1 MNDKGLKKIIRLLS
15 FLQSLNTTS
24 EKQLHSN
31 LIIDYI
37 HSIVKYNADQYVE
50 IYNFYLKQSKP
61 KSSRKYHSKIS
72 VKLLAICYELK
83 SVLTV
88 NEKTRL
94 FILLF
99 KLNKLMKDCSQNQ
112 KDVIKTIA
120 LILGFDSREIENYD
134 LFFDNLDNAID
145 NKNSIYEISANSE
158 LNNKTN
164 FKLLE
169 NLTGKIVFFYFNSL
183 HVFVFKYTGKDALLL
198 NGNPVSE
205 NEIYVFYAGATI
217 HGAKIQNINYSDIS
231 FLTNC
236 KEKTEPINLQVNNV
250 FFRYKNSDQG
260 IGLIDFHTHGGNLIG
275 ILGASGTGKTTLL
288 KIISGLLE
296 PQEGQVL
303 INNKNVYKNDALNKI
318 IGFVPQDNYF
328 IENLTVN
335 ENIKFYSELS
345 TTGLSET
352 ERQIKINNLLE
363 EIGILPIK
371 NRLIGSALN
380 RNISGGQ
387 RKRMNV
393 ALELLRDPQ
402 ILILDEPTSGLSYT
416 ESLNIIRLLKEQSYQ
431 GRLVITTLHQPSSEI
446 FTMLDQI
453 LILDKGGVPIYFGNP
468 ANAIS
473 YFKTNKQ
480 LINPLSTKCPTCGYV
495 DAGQIFELI
504 EETRINAQNEVERV
518 VKPEEW
524 HFLYKNKL
532 SNSVQKTSV
541 KNESSER
548 FRNHT
553 KNVSKWSQFKTYL
566 KRNIYSKW
574 RNFQYV
580 LLVITEAP
588 LLALILSYFSK
599 FISGT
604 PDNPDKYIY
613 YLNDNIPAY
622 IFMSVIVALF
632 LGLTVSAEEIVG
644 DKIQLMREKFLGL
657 SRFSYINSKVIYLIF
672 ISALQAG
679 LYIFV
684 GNSIL
689 EIQDVFIDFWLIL
702 FSVFCFGNLLGLNLS
717 SSLQSAIAIYI
728 SIPLMVIPQMLF
740 GGMILEYHK
749 INKGYKAH
757 IATPVIADLMVTRWA
772 FESLT
777 VNQFKNNK
785 LAKNFFDLDRNI
797 SESKYLIVFLIPE
810 LENILEEIEITSKTK
825 DENSV
830 IQLVQLYQN
839 TIKNYDTLAKNLPIT
854 LQNKSA
860 SFLEDIKASKKALWI
875 IKDECQRNYNHLLNN
890 RDKKIQ
896 EIGADYLIMK
906 QVFYNK
912 KLRSYLSEKYEDDIL
927 TKVSN
932 TLIRT
937 NAPIYTKPIKKN
949 GRAHFLAPEKI
960 ISNYSISTFVFNLG
974 IIWLMNLILYI
985 TLIQNV
991 FLKIGDK
998 LKFII
1003 LNRLKNSI

>member
-1 MNDKGLKKIIRLLS
+1 MNEKGLKKVIRLLS
-15 FLQSLNTTS
+15 FLQSFDITS
-24 EKQLHSN
+24 EQQLHSD

-37 HSIVKYNADQYVE
+37 HNIVKYNVEQYIE
-50 IYNFYLKQSKP
+50 IYNFYLKQIKP

-72 VKLLAICYELK
+72 VKLLKICYELK
-83 SVLTV
+83 LELTV

-94 FILLF
+94 LILLF
-99 KLNKLMKDCSQNQ
+99 KLYKLQKNYSQNQ
-112 KDVIKTIA
+112 KDVITTIP
-120 LILGFDSREIENYD
+120 LILGFDKKEIENYD
-134 LFFDNLDNAID
+134 LFFDNLDNDID
-145 NKNSIYEISANSE
+145 DKNSIYDISANPE
-158 LNNKTN
+158 LNNKPN
-164 FKLLE
+164 SKFLE
-169 NLTGKIVFFYFNSL
+169 NLSGKIIFFYLNSL
-183 HVFVFKYTGKDALLL
+183 RVFVFKYNGKDTLLL
-198 NGNPVSE
+198 NGEPISE

-231 FLTNC
+231 FQINR
-236 KEKTEPINLQVNNV
+236 KEEFEPINLQVNNI

-260 IGLIDFHTHGGNLIG
+260 IGNINIHSQGGNLIG

-288 KIISGLLE
+288 KIISGLIE
-296 PQEGQVL
+296 PQTGQVL
-303 INNKNVYKNDALNKI
+303 INNENVYKNDTLNKI
-318 IGFVPQDNYF
+318 IGFVPQDDYF

-352 ERQIKINNLLE
+352 ERQVKINNLLE
-363 EIGILPIK
+363 EIGIFPIK

-431 GRLVITTLHQPSSEI
+431 GKLVITTLHQPSSEI
-446 FTMLDQI
+446 FTSLDQI
-453 LILDKGGVPIYFGNP
+453 LILDEGGIPIYFGNP

-473 YFKTNKQ
+473 YFKTNKK

-504 EETRINAQNEVERV
+504 EEARINAHNEIERV

-524 HFLYKNKL
+524 HLFYKGQL
-532 SNSVQKTSV
+532 SNLIQKASEE
-541 KNESSER
+541 NEVSEH
-548 FRNHT
+548 FLNNT
-553 KNVSKWSQFKTYL
+553 KNVSRWSQFKTYL

-574 RNFQYV
+574 RNLQYV
-580 LLVITEAP
+580 LLVTTEAP

-632 LGLTVSAEEIVG
+632 LGLTVSAEEIIG
-644 DKIQLMREKFLGL
+644 DRIQLMREKFLGL
-657 SRFSYINSKVIYLIF
+657 SRFAYINSKVAYLIS
-672 ISALQAG
+672 ISALQAC
-679 LYIFV
+679 LFILV
-684 GNSIL
+684 GNKIL
-689 EIQDVFIDFWLIL
+689 EIKDVLSDFWLIL

-717 SSLQSAIAIYI
+717 SSLRSAIAIYI
-728 SIPLMVIPQMLF
+728 SIPLIVIPQILL
-740 GGMILEYHK
+740 GGIIIEYHK
-749 INKGYKAH
+749 INKGFKAH

-785 LAKNFFDLDRNI
+785 LAKNFFDLDRDIN
-797 SESKYLIVFLIPE
+797 ESKYLIVFLIPE
-810 LENILEEIEITSKTK
+810 LENILEEIELACKNK
-825 DENSV
+825 DESTV
-830 IQLVQLYQN
+830 TQLVQLYQN
-839 TIKNYDTLAKNLPIT
+839 TINAYDMPAENFPAKLNME
-854 LQNKSA
+854 SD
-860 SFLEDIKASKKALWI
+860 SFLADIKTSKNTLRILKN
-875 IKDECQRNYNHLLNN
+875 KYEQNYNHLLNN

-896 EIGADYLIMK
+896 EIGSDYLIMK

-912 KLRSYLSEKYEDDIL
+912 KLRHYLSEKYEDNFL
-927 TKVSN
+927 TKINN

-949 GRAHFLAPEKI
+949 GRSHFLAPEKI
-960 ISNYSISTFVFNLG
+960 ISGNSISTFVFNLG

-985 TLIQNV
+985 ALMQNV
-991 FLKIGDK
+991 FLKIGGK

-1003 LNRLKNSI
+1003 LSKLKS

>member
-1 MNDKGLKKIIRLLS
+1 MNDKVLKKIIKLLS
-15 FLQSLNTTS
+15 LLQSFDTNSEQQLYSELTTR
-24 EKQLHSN
+24 
-31 LIIDYI
+31 YI
-37 HSIVKYNADQYVE
+37 HNIVKYNDEQYVK
-50 IYNFYLKQSKP
+50 IYDFYLKQNRTNP
-61 KSSRKYHSKIS
+61 SRKYNSKIS
-72 VKLLAICYELK
+72 VKILKICYELNIE
-83 SVLTV
+83 LTV

-99 KLNKLMKDCSQNQ
+99 KLYKLQEVSSQNK

-120 LILGFDSREIENYD
+120 LILGFDTREIENYD
-134 LFFDNLDNAID
+134 LFFDNLDNGID
-145 NKNSIYEISANSE
+145 DKNSIYEISANPE
-158 LNNKTN
+158 LNNRPNSKI
-164 FKLLE
+164 LE
-169 NLTGKIVFFYFNSL
+169 HLSGKIIFFYFNSL
-183 HVFVFKYTGKDALLL
+183 QVFVFKYNGKDTLLL
-198 NGNPVSE
+198 NGEPISE

-231 FLTNC
+231 FQITR
-236 KEKTEPINLQVNNV
+236 KEGFEPINLQVNNI

-260 IGLIDFHTHGGNLIG
+260 IKNIDIHSQGGNLIG

-288 KIISGLLE
+288 KIISGLIE
-296 PQEGQVL
+296 PQAGQVL
-303 INNKNVYKNDALNKI
+303 INNENVFKNEALNKI
-318 IGFVPQDNYF
+318 FGFVPQDDYF

-352 ERQIKINNLLE
+352 ERQLKINNLLE
-363 EIGILPIK
+363 EIGIFPIK
-371 NRLIGSALN
+371 NRLIGSVLN

-431 GRLVITTLHQPSSEI
+431 GKLVITTLHQPSSEI

-453 LILDKGGVPIYFGNP
+453 LILDEGGVPIYFGNP
-468 ANAIS
+468 ADAIS

-504 EETRINAQNEVERV
+504 EETRVNAQNEIERV

-524 HFLYKNKL
+524 HLFYKGKL
-532 SNSVQKTSV
+532 LNSIPKTS
-541 KNESSER
+541 KENETFNRLGSY
-548 FRNHT
+548 T
-553 KNVSKWSQFKTYL
+553 KSVTRWNQFQTYL

-574 RNFQYV
+574 RNLQYV
-580 LLVITEAP
+580 LLIITEAP

-604 PDNPDKYIY
+604 FDNPDKYIY

-632 LGLTVSAEEIVG
+632 LGLTVSAEEIIG
-644 DKIQLMREKFLGL
+644 DKIQLIREKFLGL
-657 SRFSYINSKVIYLIF
+657 SRFAYINSKVVYLIS
-672 ISALQAG
+672 ISALQACFFI
-679 LYIFV
+679 LV
-684 GNSIL
+684 GNKIL
-689 EIQDVFIDFWLIL
+689 EIKDVFSDFWFIL

-717 SSLQSAIAIYI
+717 SSLKSAIAIYI
-728 SIPLMVIPQMLF
+728 SIPLIVIPQILL
-740 GGMILEYHK
+740 GGMIIEYHK
-749 INKGYKAH
+749 INKGYNAH
-757 IATPVIADLMVTRWA
+757 IATPVIADIMVTRWA
-772 FESLT
+772 FEGLT

-785 LAKNFFDLDRNI
+785 LAKSFFDLDRNI
-797 SESKYLIVFLIPE
+797 SENKYLIVFLIPE
-810 LENILEEIEITSKTK
+810 LEDILEEIEVAYKTRN
-825 DENSV
+825 DSSV
-830 IQLVQLYQN
+830 TQLLQLYQN
-839 TIKNYDTLAKNLPIT
+839 TINAYDKFKENPPLKI
-854 LQNKSA
+854 QIESD
-860 SFLEDIKASKKALWI
+860 SFLKDIKASKKALWI

-912 KLRSYLSEKYEDDIL
+912 KLRQYLSEKYEDNVL
-927 TKVSN
+927 TKVNN

-937 NAPIYTKPIKKN
+937 NSPIYTKPIKKN
-949 GRAHFLAPEKI
+949 GRTHYFAPEKI
-960 ISNYSISTFVFNLG
+960 ISKYYINTYIFNLM

-985 TLIQNV
+985 ALIQNI
-991 FLKIGDK
+991 FLKIGGK

-1003 LNRLKNSI
+1003 LSKSKS